1 MKIGNA
7 IGLIA
12 MVVMLSGCA
21 ENIDNVVYSDNQTQ
35 VDSQESVQLLID
47 EKETDDVYG
56 ANSPLLRVSR
66 KLEVQPGIVYRAYDI
81 RLPFINRALHRP
93 RDTQEVEELL
103 ENIRNGASEELCQ
116 ELYENQIS
124 VSIVPDIVKQWNR
137 TDVHSSH
144 SAVLDVKAVDNTGFV
159 FKLDA
164 YYYYHTGNV
173 EGKAYFVSENCAVFR
188 LEEMELPLPEEEY
201 EYIVFVFENDEVTV
215 YASASSA
222 ELGLGM
228 NVYVY
233 GSYIDGEPI
242 YTNAEIL
249 EETYTDAQLAFLRDN
264 LPTDY
269 YDKLIFATEF
279 GGVGVTDEDGKRVVS
294 VTVPT
299 AGQYGYVVNIVD
311 EAINSIIF
319 GDGTEFSF

>member
-12 MVVMLSGCA
+12 MVVLLSGCA
-21 ENIDNVVYSDNQTQ
+21 ENRDNVIYSDNQTQ

-47 EKETDDVYG
+47 EKEIDEVGCIDVEI
-56 ANSPLLRVSR
+56 AESEESVS
-66 KLEVQPGIVYRAYDI
+66 
-81 RLPFINRALHRP
+81 
-93 RDTQEVEELL
+93 EVETLL

-164 YYYYHTGNV
+164 YYYYHTGIV

-188 LEEMELPLPEEEY
+188 LEKMELPLPEEEY
-201 EYIVFVFENDEVTV
+201 EYIVFVFEKDEVTV

-228 NVYVY
+228 NVYVD
-233 GSYIDGEPI
+233 GSYIDGEPT

-249 EETYTDAQLAFLRDN
+249 EATYTDVQLAFLRDN
-264 LPTDY
+264 LPADY
-269 YDKLIFATEF
+269 YDRLIFATEF
-279 GGVGVTDEDGKRVVS
+279 GGVGVTDEDGKKVVS
-294 VTVPT
+294 VMVPT
-299 AGQYGYVVNIVD
+299 DGQSGYVVNIVD

>member
-1 MKIGNA
+1 MKIENNA

-21 ENIDNVVYSDNQTQ
+21 GNTDNVIYSDNQTQ

-47 EKETDDVYG
+47 EKEIDEVGCIDVEITE
-56 ANSPLLRVSR
+56 SEESVS
-66 KLEVQPGIVYRAYDI
+66 
-81 RLPFINRALHRP
+81 
-93 RDTQEVEELL
+93 EVETLL

-249 EETYTDAQLAFLRDN
+249 EETYTDVQLAFLRDN

-269 YDKLIFATEF
+269 YDRLIFATEF
-279 GGVGVTDEDGKRVVS
+279 GGVGVTDEDGKKVVS

>member
-1 MKIGNA
+1 MKIGNNA

-21 ENIDNVVYSDNQTQ
+21 GNTDNVIYSDNQTQ

-47 EKETDDVYG
+47 EKEIDEVGCIDVEI
-56 ANSPLLRVSR
+56 AESEESVS
-66 KLEVQPGIVYRAYDI
+66 
-81 RLPFINRALHRP
+81 
-93 RDTQEVEELL
+93 EVETLL
-103 ENIRNGASEELCQ
+103 ENIRNGASKELCQ

-137 TDVHSSH
+137 TNVHSSH

-159 FKLDA
+159 FKLYA

-215 YASASSA
+215 YASACSA

-319 GDGTEFSF
+319 GDGTEFNF

>member
-12 MVVMLSGCA
+12 MVVMVSGCA
-21 ENIDNVVYSDNQTQ
+21 EHIDNVVYSDNQPQ
-35 VDSQESVQLLID
+35 VNSQESVQLLID
-47 EKETDDVYG
+47 EKETDEVDCMDVEIAESG
-56 ANSPLLRVSR
+56 ESVS
-66 KLEVQPGIVYRAYDI
+66 
-81 RLPFINRALHRP
+81 
-93 RDTQEVEELL
+93 EVEALL

-201 EYIVFVFENDEVTV
+201 EYIVFVLENDEVTV

>member
-47 EKETDDVYG
+47 EKETDEVDCMDVEI
-56 ANSPLLRVSR
+56 AESEESVS
-66 KLEVQPGIVYRAYDI
+66 
-81 RLPFINRALHRP
+81 
-93 RDTQEVEELL
+93 EVEELL

>member
-47 EKETDDVYG
+47 EKETDEVDCMDVEI
-56 ANSPLLRVSR
+56 AESEESVS
-66 KLEVQPGIVYRAYDI
+66 
-81 RLPFINRALHRP
+81 
-93 RDTQEVEELL
+93 EVEELL

-201 EYIVFVFENDEVTV
+201 EYIVFAFENDEVTV

-299 AGQYGYVVNIVD
+299 AGQYGYVVIIVD

>member
-35 VDSQESVQLLID
+35 VDSLESVQLLID
-47 EKETDDVYG
+47 EKETDEVDCMDVEI
-56 ANSPLLRVSR
+56 AESEESVS
-66 KLEVQPGIVYRAYDI
+66 
-81 RLPFINRALHRP
+81 
-93 RDTQEVEELL
+93 EVEELL
-103 ENIRNGASEELCQ
+103 ESIRNGASEELCQ

>member
-1 MKIGNA
+1 MKIGNNA

-47 EKETDDVYG
+47 EKEIDEVGCIDVEI
-56 ANSPLLRVSR
+56 AESEESVS
-66 KLEVQPGIVYRAYDI
+66 
-81 RLPFINRALHRP
+81 
-93 RDTQEVEELL
+93 EVETLL

-264 LPTDY
+264 LPADY
-269 YDKLIFATEF
+269 YDELIFATEF
-279 GGVGVTDEDGKRVVS
+279 GGVGVTDEDGKKVVS